1 MKKINFI
8 LLTIILISSIT
19 LVSCGDKT
27 TNSNDLES
35 ESSSDVS
42 EMSSDAS
49 EFESVVEEISEPLLD
64 DMSEELVSLPFI
76 PFD

>member
-8 LLTIILISSIT
+8 LLAIILISSIT

-27 TNSNDLES
+27 TNSNDLGS
-35 ESSSDVS
+35 ESTSNVS